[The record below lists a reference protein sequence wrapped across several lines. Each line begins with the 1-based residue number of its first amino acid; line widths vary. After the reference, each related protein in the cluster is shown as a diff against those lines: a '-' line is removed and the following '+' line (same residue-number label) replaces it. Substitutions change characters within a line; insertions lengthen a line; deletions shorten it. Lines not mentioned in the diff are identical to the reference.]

1 MGFGELTDLRALAK
15 ESKLNMDCAL
25 VRLIL
30 TTQSCVSLHAI
41 WAAA

>member
-1 MGFGELTDLRALAK
+1 MGFGELTDLCALAK